1 MNERLIKLLLIFFV
15 FLYNNAVLAE
25 PKVIEWEDLS
35 PAKGQ
40 GVKIKLDTKATAK
53 GIPDISEFDGSKEQ
67 LDNFLDDMKFMKEM
81 QGDSGFINK
90 DLDKKN
96 IKIAGYITPIAFDGD
111 NVTEFLFVPYR
122 GACIHVPPPP
132 ANQIIYVKS
141 ASGLKADEIGSPQW
155 ITGILLANSV
165 STIVADV
172 GYSIQNATVVPYRT
186 SINLFDLIK

>member
-1 MNERLIKLLLIFFV
+1 MNKRIGKFLLIFFI
-15 FLYNNAVLAE
+15 FNFNNTVLAE

-35 PAKGQ
+35 PAKGL
-40 GVKIKLDTKATAK
+40 GVKLKIDTQAPVK
-53 GIPDISEFDGSKEQ
+53 GTPDISEFDGSKEQ

-81 QGDSGFINK
+81 QGDSGYINM
-90 DLDKKN
+90 DLNNKR
-96 IKIAGYITPIAFDGD
+96 IKIAGYISPIAFDGD

-141 ASGLKADEIGSPQW
+141 ATGLKADKIWSPQW
-155 ITGILLANSV
+155 ITGILLANSF

-172 GYSIQNATVVPYRT
+172 GYSIQDASVTPYRT
-186 SINLFDLIK
+186 GLNLFD